1 MLRAACLLLT
11 VLTGASALVYEV
23 AWQKY
28 LATLLGSHAEA
39 TAAVLAIFLGG
50 LAAGYELFARLA
62 ARVMAR
68 RSHARA
74 AHLLRLYGAVELSIG
89 IYALLFPTL
98 FSVAQVASL
107 AVPRGHP
114 VSAFAFD
121 VALSALLIGP
131 PAVAMGG
138 TIPLL
143 TQALT
148 ADVAQAT
155 RVHAWVYG
163 CNTLGAVAGALLGGL
178 ALVPWLG
185 LDGTLRATSLA
196 NLFAGLGFV
205 RLARR
210 AGELEAPASA
220 ATPAS
225 TLAPSQA
232 LPRLTA
238 YAAVALLSG
247 FAMMTL
253 QTLFNR
259 IGALALGASPFTF
272 AMVVAIFV
280 LCIALGSLAVSAL
293 PRIPPGLVYGS
304 VWVLVGLLACLYPL
318 VPDSI
323 YWTHALRAI
332 FRSVDESFWPYQLA
346 VFLAGFA
353 VLALPIGISG
363 ALLPLLFHQLRR
375 ELTDLGATAGRLYAW
390 NTLGSLLGALVGG
403 YLLLVWLDLHHVY
416 RVALGCLVVAAVILT
431 LRVQHKRPRL
441 FDALALAGMLGLIA
455 WLPAWD
461 ASELTAGAFRMHE
474 PMNYSFAGPRAF
486 FASRQL
492 GKLVFHDDDPTSTV
506 TVLEPDEREESRPNR
521 SIIVNGK
528 SDGSLIGDYTT
539 MAMLG
544 LVPALLA
551 EPAPARCFVIGWGTG
566 VSTGELGAL
575 DETREV
581 EVAEI
586 SQAVLDAA
594 PRFAAGNQSASTNP
608 KVHAIRSDAYRALR
622 QSGERFDVIVSE
634 PSNPWVTGVEMLYS
648 VEFLEAVRDH
658 LAPGGVYA
666 QWFHLYETDRD
677 VVELVLRTFAHV
689 FPDMSVW
696 FTQHTDL
703 MLIGRP
709 PGAQPFDLAR
719 LEARFARPDFQRAF
733 ERVHID
739 RLGALLAHEL
749 IPMGVV
755 ARSGLGGELHTLR
768 RPLLS
773 ERAARAFFLGDT
785 ARLPKYAT
793 PEGARVGAESSLVRR
808 YFALHGNPE
817 SLLEDVTHE
826 TCLLERRAEC
836 AALFA
841 AWRREH
847 PGSPRLAAAL
857 AEMRRSY
864 AGDGVLFDQNLDLI
878 GALFEGLE
886 APPAASAEE
895 RPLERARRVANEY
908 ALYYH
913 HAVPF
918 DRHTLSQVWR
928 LCRNPACREPQ
939 REVEAELG
947 ALGPPS

>member
-62 ARVMAR
+62 ARAMAR
-68 RSHARA
+68 GPEAHA
-74 AHLLRLYGAVELSIG
+74 AHLLRLYGVVELSIG
-89 IYALLFPTL
+89 IYALLFPIL
-98 FSVAQVASL
+98 FGVAQIVSL

-114 VSAFAFD
+114 ALAFAFD

-143 TQALT
+143 TQAL
-148 ADVAQAT
+148 AGDVALAT

-163 CNTLGAVAGALLGGL
+163 CNTLGAVAGALLGGI

-185 LDGTLRATSLA
+185 LDGTLRATSLV

-210 AGELEAPASA
+210 ARDIDTPAPAA
-220 ATPAS
+220 AP
-225 TLAPSQA
+225 A
-232 LPRLTA
+232 LPQPLPRFTA

-272 AMVVAIFV
+272 AEVVAIFV
-280 LCIALGSLAVSAL
+280 LCIALGSLVVSAL

-304 VWVLVGLLACLYPL
+304 AWLLVALLVCLYPL
-318 VPDSI
+318 VPDSV
-323 YWTHALRAI
+323 YWAHALRAL
-332 FRSVDESFWPYQLA
+332 FRTIDQAFWPYQLA

-353 VLALPIGISG
+353 VLAIPIGISG

-375 ELTDLGATAGRLYAW
+375 ELADLGATAGRLYAW

-416 RVALGCLVVAAVILT
+416 RVALGCLVVAAMILT
-431 LRVQHKRPRL
+431 LRVQQKRPRL

-461 ASELTAGAFRMHE
+461 ASQLTAGAFRLHE
-474 PMNYSFAGPRAF
+474 PMEWSFAGPRAF

-506 TVLEPDEREESRPNR
+506 TVLEPDQSKDSRPNR

-539 MAMLG
+539 MGLLG
-544 LVPALLA
+544 LVPALLS
-551 EPAPARCFVIGWGTG
+551 ERAPERCFVIGWGTG

-575 DETREV
+575 DETREI

-594 PRFAAGNQSASTNP
+594 PLFASGNQGASSNP
-608 KVHAIRSDAYRALR
+608 KVRAIHSDAYRALR

-658 LAPGGVYA
+658 LAPGGIYA
-666 QWFHLYETDRD
+666 QWFHLYETDPD
-677 VVELVLRTFAHV
+677 VVDLVLRTFAHV

-696 FTQHTDL
+696 FTQYTDL

-709 PGAQPFDLAR
+709 AGSKPFDLAR
-719 LEARFARPDFQRAF
+719 LEARLARPDFQRGF
-733 ERVHID
+733 ERVGID

-749 IPMGVV
+749 IPSGVV
-755 ARSGLGGELHTLR
+755 AASGLGGELHTLR

-773 ERAARAFFLGDT
+773 ERAARAFFIGET
-785 ARLPKYAT
+785 ARLPKYAL
-793 PEGARVGAESSLVRR
+793 PESARVGAENSLVRR

-817 SLLEDVTHE
+817 SLLDDVTRE
-826 TCLLERRAEC
+826 TCGLGRRGEC

-847 PGSPRLAAAL
+847 PGSSLLSSAL
-857 AEMRRSY
+857 ADFRRAY
-864 AGDGVLFDQNLDLI
+864 TGDGVLFDPNLDRI
-878 GALFEGLE
+878 AALFDG
-886 APPAASAEE
+886 AQPAPAATPDE
-895 RPLERARRVANEY
+895 RPLARAQRVSSDY
-908 ALYYH
+908 VTYYH
-913 HAVPF
+913 HAMPF
-918 DRHTLSQVWR
+918 DRRALSQVWG
-928 LCRNPACREPQ
+928 LCTNPACREPRRQ
-939 REVEAELG
+939 VEAELG
-947 ALGPPS
+947 ALGPAS

>member
-68 RSHARA
+68 GSDSHAVR
-74 AHLLRLYGAVELSIG
+74 LLRLYGAVELSIG
-89 IYALLFPTL
+89 VYALLFPTL
-98 FSVAQVASL
+98 FGVAQVVSL
-107 AVPRGHP
+107 AAPRGHP
-114 VSAFAFD
+114 ALSFGFD

-143 TQALT
+143 TQAL
-148 ADVAQAT
+148 AGDVAQAT

-185 LDGTLRATSLA
+185 LDGTLRATSLV
-196 NLFAGLGFV
+196 NLVAGLGFV

-210 AGELEAPASA
+210 ARPIE
-220 ATPAS
+220 TPATAAES
-225 TLAPSQA
+225 APSQA
-232 LPRLTA
+232 LPRFTG
-238 YAAVALLSG
+238 YAAVALLTG

-259 IGALALGASPFTF
+259 IGALALGSSPYTF

-280 LCIALGSLAVSAL
+280 LCIALGSLVVSAL
-293 PRIPPGLVYGS
+293 PRIPAGLVYGS
-304 VWVLVGLLACLYPL
+304 AWLLVGLLVCLYPL
-318 VPDSI
+318 VPDAI
-323 YWTHALRAI
+323 YWAHALRAL
-332 FRSVDESFWPYQLA
+332 FRTIDQAFWPYQLA

-353 VLALPIGISG
+353 VLAIPIGISG

-375 ELTDLGATAGRLYAW
+375 EVADLGATAGRLYAW

-416 RVALGCLVVAAVILT
+416 RVALGCLVVAAMVLT
-431 LRVQHKRPRL
+431 LRVQHKRARL
-441 FDALALAGMLGLIA
+441 FDALALAGMLGAIA
-455 WLPAWD
+455 LLPAWD
-461 ASELTAGAFRMHE
+461 ASQLTAGAFRLHE
-474 PMNYSFAGPRAF
+474 PMEWSFAGPRAF

-492 GKLVFHDDDPTSTV
+492 GELIFHDDDPTSTV
-506 TVLEPDEREESRPNR
+506 TVLASPQRKDSRPNR
-521 SIIVNGK
+521 SIVVNGK

-551 EPAPARCFVIGWGTG
+551 EPAPERCFVIGWGTG
-566 VSTGELGAL
+566 VSTGELASL

-581 EVAEI
+581 QVAEI

-594 PRFAAGNQSASTNP
+594 PLFAAGNEGAPSNP
-608 KVHAIRSDAYRALR
+608 KVRAIHSDAYRALR
-622 QSGERFDVIVSE
+622 QSDERFDVILSE

-677 VVELVLRTFAHV
+677 VVDLVLRTFAHV

-696 FTQHTDL
+696 FTQYTDL
-703 MLIGRP
+703 MLIGRL
-709 PGAQPFDLAR
+709 PGAKPFDLAH
-719 LEARFARPDFQRAF
+719 LEARMERPDFQRGF
-733 ERVHID
+733 DRVNID
-739 RLGALLAHEL
+739 RLDVLLAHEL
-749 IPMGVV
+749 IPSGVV
-755 ARSGLGGELHTLR
+755 AASGLGGELHTLR

-773 ERAARAFFLGDT
+773 ERAARAFFIGET
-785 ARLPKYAT
+785 ARLPKYT
-793 PEGARVGAESSLVRR
+793 LPESARVGAENSLVRR
-808 YFALHGNPE
+808 YLALHGNAE
-817 SLLEDVTHE
+817 SLRDDVTRE
-826 TCLLERRAEC
+826 TCGLGRRAEC
-836 AALFA
+836 AALLA
-841 AWRREH
+841 AWRRER
-847 PGSPRLAAAL
+847 PDSPLLAAAL
-857 AEMRRSY
+857 ADFRHAY
-864 AGDGVLFDQNLDLI
+864 AGDGVLFDTNLDRI
-878 GALFEGLE
+878 AALFDGTQP
-886 APPAASAEE
+886 PPALNPEE
-895 RPLERARRVANEY
+895 RPLARAQRVSSDFET
-908 ALYYH
+908 YYH

-918 DRHTLSQVWR
+918 DRGALSQVWQ
-928 LCRNPACREPQ
+928 LCTNPACKEP
-939 REVEAELG
+939 RRKVEVEVG
-947 ALGPPS
+947 ALGPES

>member
-23 AWQKY
+23 TWQKY

-68 RSHARA
+68 GSDAHAAR
-74 AHLLRLYGAVELSIG
+74 LLRLYGAVELSIG
-89 IYALLFPTL
+89 AYALLFPTL
-98 FSVAQVASL
+98 FGVAQVASL

-114 VSAFAFD
+114 APAFAFD

-143 TQALT
+143 TQALA

-155 RVHAWVYG
+155 RIHAWVYG
-163 CNTLGAVAGALLGGL
+163 CNTLGAFAGALLGGL

-185 LDGTLRATSLA
+185 LDGTLRATSLV

-210 AGELEAPASA
+210 ARDVAPPAPASTA
-220 ATPAS
+220 
-225 TLAPSQA
+225 APSRA
-232 LPRLTA
+232 LPRFTA

-304 VWVLVGLLACLYPL
+304 AWLLVALLVCLYPL
-318 VPDSI
+318 VPDAV
-323 YWTHALRAI
+323 YWAHALRAL
-332 FRSVDESFWPYQLA
+332 FRSVDQAFWPYQLA

-353 VLALPIGISG
+353 VLALPIGLSG
-363 ALLPLLFHQLRR
+363 ALLPLFFHQLRR
-375 ELTDLGATAGRLYAW
+375 ELADLGATAGRLYAW

-416 RVALGCLVVAAVILT
+416 RVALGCLVVAAMLLT
-431 LRVQHKRPRL
+431 LRVQHKRARL

-461 ASELTAGAFRMHE
+461 ASDLTAGAFRLHE
-474 PMNYSFAGPRAF
+474 PMDWSFAGPRAF

-506 TVLEPDEREESRPNR
+506 TVLEPEHRDARPNR
-521 SIIVNGK
+521 AIIVNGK
-528 SDGSLIGDYTT
+528 SDGSLIGDYST

-551 EPAPARCFVIGWGTG
+551 EPAPERCFVIGWGTG

-594 PRFAAGNQSASTNP
+594 PLFASGNQAASTNP

-658 LAPGGVYA
+658 LTPGGVYA

-677 VVELVLRTFAHV
+677 VVDLVLRTFAHV

-696 FTQHTDL
+696 FTQNIDL

-709 PGAQPFDLAR
+709 PGASPIDLAR
-719 LEARFARPDFQRAF
+719 LETRLARPDFQRGF
-733 ERVHID
+733 ERVGID
-739 RLGALLAHEL
+739 RVSALLAHEL
-749 IPMGVV
+749 IPSGVV
-755 ARSGLGGELHTLR
+755 AASGLGGELHTLR

-773 ERAARAFFLGDT
+773 ERAARAFFLGET
-785 ARLPKYAT
+785 ARLPKYAL
-793 PEGARVGAESSLVRR
+793 PESSRVGAENSLVRR
-808 YFALHGNPE
+808 YLALHGNAE
-817 SLLEDVTHE
+817 SVLDDVTRE
-826 TCLLERRAEC
+826 TCGLDRRVEC

-847 PGSPRLAAAL
+847 PGSPLLATAL
-857 AEMRRSY
+857 ADIRHAY
-864 AGDGVLFDQNLDLI
+864 TGDGVLFDPNLDRI
-878 GALFEGLE
+878 GALFDGRQP
-886 APPAASAEE
+886 PPAAGPDE
-895 RPLERARRVANEY
+895 RPLARARRVSNDY

-918 DRHTLSQVWR
+918 DRRALTQVWS
-928 LCRNPACREPQ
+928 LCTNPACKEPR

-947 ALGPPS
+947 ALGPES